1 MNGKHDV
8 TYTLD
13 LSRRTSGPEE
23 PKIHLSDRQT
33 AEDKSA
39 GRSIPRIARLMAL
52 AIRLEGMVREETIQD
67 YAELARLG
75 GVTRARVTQI
85 MKLLQLAP
93 DLQEQILFL
102 PAITPTAE
110 NRGLNE
116 RKLRP
121 VVGQLDWSEQRRM
134 FQKITRSERQT

>member
-33 AEDKSA
+33 ADDKSA

-52 AIRLEGMVREETIQD
+52 AIRFDGLVRNETIQD

-75 GVTRARVTQI
+75 SVTRARITQI
-85 MKLLQLAP
+85 LKLLQLAP
-93 DLQEQILFL
+93 DLQEHILFM
-102 PAITPTAE
+102 PTTQ
-110 NRGLNE
+110 GLNE
-116 RKLRP
+116 RNLRAI
-121 VVGQLDWSEQRRM
+121 VGQLDWSKQRRM
-134 FQKITRSERQT
+134 FQKMILPHRT